1 MLRPNGRSFSQDSP
15 GSRSPCC
22 NFDEPREDELE
33 RHPPSLCVVL
43 AAGSQ
48 LPAVSVAL
56 QSRLTHQPTRV
67 HCAILAARPQSQGR
81 RCRAPGRAVSLPLT
95 GAHAFELLLIWPT
108 SSHVGPRRCRRRR
121 CRDDPQPPPSPHCS
135 PKLFLRLPVMVNY
148 VLKMARQL
156 QSWEA

>member
-1 MLRPNGRSFSQDSP
+1 MLGPNGRSFSQDSP

-81 RCRAPGRAVSLPLT
+81 RCRAPGRAVSPPLA
-95 GAHAFELLLIWPT
+95 GAHAFELLRIWPT
-108 SSHVGPRRCRRRR
+108 SSHVGPRRRRRR
-121 CRDDPQPPPSPHCS
+121 EDPQLPLCLHCS

-148 VLKMARQL
+148 VLKTAQQL